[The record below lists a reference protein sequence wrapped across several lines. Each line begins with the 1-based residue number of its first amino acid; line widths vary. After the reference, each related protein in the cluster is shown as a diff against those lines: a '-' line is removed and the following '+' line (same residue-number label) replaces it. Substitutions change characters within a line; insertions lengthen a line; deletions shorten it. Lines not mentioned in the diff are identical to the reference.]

1 MGGRPDPWTPLE
13 MRESLYAVTRSQLG
27 LVVVQRYM
35 DRMYI
40 YGQQGLDWTAGRSK
54 TEKLGSWKDVEQRR
68 EGAGRKRPSGRE
80 SEGFSA
86 AGVPWTTCRQH
97 GLDRYLGQTARAL
110 ESTASPGAASALVPR
125 WRRLQLL
132 QHCNTTISAGARCRL
147 PGSLLTDG
155 SGVEANASSALGWNT
170 KHESISPYSRADI
183 SIYQ

>member
-1 MGGRPDPWTPLE
+1 MGGRPDPWAPLE

-54 TEKLGSWKDVEQRR
+54 TEKLGSWKDVEQIR

-97 GLDRYLGQTARAL
+97 GLDRYLGQTARTL
-110 ESTASPGAASALVPR
+110 ESTASPGLELLRRWCPDGAGSSCSSTATPLSALEP
-125 WRRLQLL
+125 
-132 QHCNTTISAGARCRL
+132 GAVCR
-147 PGSLLTDG
+147 
-155 SGVEANASSALGWNT
+155 AAC
-170 KHESISPYSRADI
+170 
-183 SIYQ
+183 